1 MHNRTI
7 ISFIGWFCGIGG
19 WWLWNLIINQVYDP
33 ATSFYGVKHGF
44 VDRFGRSSLWWLTL
58 IVAAAAV
65 LLWEVAVSAVR
76 IAWWPDEVDVF
87 QELERDPVWKR
98 RFEGITRGEERDVER
113 EEEEEEDRR

>member
-1 MHNRTI
+1 
-7 ISFIGWFCGIGG
+7 
-19 WWLWNLIINQVYDP
+19 
-33 ATSFYGVKHGF
+33 
-44 VDRFGRSSLWWLTL
+44 L

-98 RFEGITRGEERDVER
+98 RFEGIARGEERDVER

>member
-1 MHNRTI
+1 M
-7 ISFIGWFCGIGG
+7 
-19 WWLWNLIINQVYDP
+19 
-33 ATSFYGVKHGF
+33 
-44 VDRFGRSSLWWLTL
+44 

-98 RFEGITRGEERDVER
+98 RFEGIARGEERDVSSMDPR
-113 EEEEEEDRR
+113 HGDRVTMPPW